1 MRMVLSEIWH
11 RTMGFNVWTSCSNG
25 LRLCELLQW
34 GTYPKEIG
42 LSNANRVST
51 SNSPKSMTLTGL
63 LYGVGFNLEG
73 LYFLRNGRLVHG
85 TSGRSPS
92 IIGRRPDRLWAS
104 LRRPLSKNH
113 RQENINANCQ
123 PTLCHKTE
131 FLMQRPII
139 RRDLREKGWIL
150 HAKECWA
157 ICCNQAHMM
166 YN

>member
-1 MRMVLSEIWH
+1 MRPFWRIKVSQGVFADAVSEPVKMNIPH
-11 RTMGFNVWTSCSNG
+11 
-25 LRLCELLQW
+25 
-34 GTYPKEIG
+34 
-42 LSNANRVST
+42 
-51 SNSPKSMTLTGL
+51 
-63 LYGVGFNLEG
+63 LEG

-92 IIGRRPDRLWAS
+92 IVGRRPDRLWAS